1 MPVRTWS
8 SSKYEVSLCQ
18 ALEDMNMNMNT
29 NFACGSTG
37 DDQREAKYVNN
48 FTPGKGVLGARGDV
62 GVNVPGKRLFPIGKK
77 KADLLDKVAL
87 NQAYPYVGWA
97 GLHPNVWEGYAWAK
111 STKERPG
118 GVQWTP
124 WAPGEGAVG

>member
-1 MPVRTWS
+1 MPVRTRS
-8 SSKYEVSLCQ
+8 FSKYEVSLCQ

-87 NQAYPYVGWA
+87 NQALWGGRDCTPTCGKGTP
-97 GLHPNVWEGYAWAK
+97 GLK
-111 STKERPG
+111 
-118 GVQWTP
+118 
-124 WAPGEGAVG
+124 APKKGLEVFSGPHGPQGRGR